1 MDNPWKKLEEEQLSD
16 KGLLKLRAKYQLP
29 FYWVINKDKEYCFL
43 YDPSTAY
50 NITITF
56 PKFDNVD
63 DWMVFVYTVHHFE
76 GSLIDSDEGALE
88 WIDNDQILNLNLWE
102 GDKIFI
108 PWLSQDKFF
117 SAKFIYDKKELK
129 DYDVNFY

>member
-1 MDNPWKKLEEEQLSD
+1 
-16 KGLLKLRAKYQLP
+16 
-29 FYWVINKDKEYCFL
+29 
-43 YDPSTAY
+43 
-50 NITITF
+50 
-56 PKFDNVD
+56 
-63 DWMVFVYTVHHFE
+63 MVFVYTVDHFE
-76 GSLIDSDEGALE
+76 GSLIDSNEGVLE